1 VIEQA
6 FDPTVPRFAP
16 IRTARRPRI
25 SPVNE
30 VAAPLGPT
38 LKHVQVREYVRSL
51 IQDLPEGAPAP
62 SERGLMQHFGVARM
76 TVRQAIDAL
85 VSEGLLERAPAR
97 GTFVCKSP
105 RPVWRPLSFT
115 EDARARGW
123 NVTTETLQTGLGQAG
138 PGVAKALGITVGDS
152 VVHWRR
158 RRRHDDVPL
167 CYQDVYLN
175 EILLPG
181 FLQTSLPDSLY
192 SLLAA
197 RGLRPTAA
205 EDQLTADLA
214 NAVDA
219 DLLDLEIGD
228 PVLRHSRRGLVGDAV
243 IELSRSVYA
252 GARYTWWSPL
262 TVSP

>member
-1 VIEQA
+1 V
-6 FDPTVPRFAP
+6 D
-16 IRTARRPRI
+16 
-25 SPVNE
+25 E
-30 VAAPLGPT
+30 VAAPLGT
-38 LKHVQVREYVRSL
+38 RLKHVQVREYVRDL
-51 IQDLPEGAPAP
+51 IEDLPEGAPAP

-85 VSEGLLERAPAR
+85 VTEGLRDRAPAP
-97 GTFVCKSP
+97 GTFVCKGP
-105 RPVWRPLSFT
+105 RPVTRPLSFA

-123 NVTTETLQTGLGQAG
+123 VVTTETLQTGLGQAG
-138 PGVAKALGITVGDS
+138 PGVAKALGITPGDS

-167 CYQDVYLN
+167 CYQDVFLN
-175 EILLPG
+175 EVLLPG
-181 FLQTSLPDSLY
+181 FLQTGPPDSLY

-197 RGLRPTAA
+197 RGLRPTSA

-219 DLLDLEIGD
+219 DLLDLKIGD
-228 PVLRHSRRGLVGDAV
+228 PVLRHSRRGLVGDIV

-252 GARYTWWSPL
+252 GSRFTWWSPVTL
-262 TVSP
+262 SP

>member
-1 VIEQA
+1 V
-6 FDPTVPRFAP
+6 D
-16 IRTARRPRI
+16 
-25 SPVNE
+25 E
-30 VAAPLGPT
+30 VALPLGTT
-38 LKHVQVREYVRSL
+38 LKHVQVREYVRDL

-105 RPVWRPLSFT
+105 RPVLRPLSFT

-123 NVTTETLQTGLGQAG
+123 VVTTETLQTGLGQAG
-138 PGVAKALGITVGDS
+138 PGVSKALAITPGDS
-152 VVHWRR
+152 VIHWRR

-192 SLLAA
+192 SLLAV

-205 EDQLTADLA
+205 EDQLSADLA

-219 DLLDLEIGD
+219 DLLEIQVGD
-228 PVLRHSRRGLVGDAV
+228 PVLRHSRRGLVGDVV

-252 GARYTWWSPL
+252 GARFTWWSPL
-262 TVSP
+262 TLTP

>member
-1 VIEQA
+1 V
-6 FDPTVPRFAP
+6 DDLLVPSG
-16 IRTARRPRI
+16 T
-25 SPVNE
+25 
-30 VAAPLGPT
+30 T

-85 VSEGLLERAPAR
+85 VAEGLLERAPAR
-97 GTFVCKSP
+97 GTFVCKNP
-105 RPVWRPLSFT
+105 RPMTRPLSFA

-123 NVTTETLQTGLGQAG
+123 TTTTETLQSGLGQAG
-138 PGVAKALGITVGDS
+138 PGVAKALGITPGDA
-152 VVHWRR
+152 VIHWRR
-158 RRRHDDVPL
+158 LRRVDDVPL

-175 EILLPG
+175 EVLLPG
-181 FLQTSLPDSLY
+181 FLQTGLPDSLY

-214 NAVDA
+214 DEGDA
-219 DLLDLEIGD
+219 ELLDIAVGD
-228 PVLRHSRRGLVGDAV
+228 AVLRHSRRAVVGEVV
-243 IELSRSVYA
+243 IEVSRSVYA
-252 GARYTWWSPL
+252 GSRFTWWLPL
-262 TVSP
+262 SVTP

>member
-1 VIEQA
+1 M
-6 FDPTVPRFAP
+6 D
-16 IRTARRPRI
+16 
-25 SPVNE
+25 E
-30 VAAPLGPT
+30 VGAPLGT
-38 LKHVQVREYVRSL
+38 QLKHVQVREYVRQL
-51 IQDLPEGAPAP
+51 VAGLPEGAPAP

-85 VSEGLLERAPAR
+85 VAEGLLERAPAR

-105 RPVWRPLSFT
+105 RPVARPLSFT

-123 NVTTETLQTGLGQAG
+123 TVSAETLKAGMGQAG
-138 PGVAKALGITVGDS
+138 PGVAKALGITVGDP
-152 VVHWRR
+152 VIHWRR
-158 RRRHDDVPL
+158 RRRHDQVPL

-181 FLQTSLPDSLY
+181 FLKEELPDSLY

-205 EDQLTADLA
+205 EDQFSADLA
-214 NAVDA
+214 NPADA
-219 DLLDLEIGD
+219 ELLEMNVGD

-252 GARYTWWSPL
+252 GSRFTWWSPL
-262 TVSP
+262 AVSP

>member
-1 VIEQA
+1 M
-6 FDPTVPRFAP
+6 
-16 IRTARRPRI
+16 
-25 SPVNE
+25 
-30 VAAPLGPT
+30 PLGT
-38 LKHVQVREYVRSL
+38 ILKHVQVREYVRGL
-51 IQDLPEGAPAP
+51 VQDLPEGAPAP

-85 VSEGLLERAPAR
+85 VAEGLLERAPAR

-105 RPVWRPLSFT
+105 RPVSRPMSFT

-123 NVTTETLQTGLGQAG
+123 VVSTETLQTGLGQAG
-138 PGVAKALGITVGDS
+138 PGVAKALGITTGDS

-158 RRRHDDVPL
+158 RRSHDDVPL
-167 CYQDVYLN
+167 CYQDVFLN

-181 FLQTSLPDSLY
+181 FLQTGLPDSLY

-197 RGLRPTAA
+197 RGLRPTGA
-205 EDQLTADLA
+205 EDQLSADLA

-219 DLLDLEIGD
+219 DLLDLKIGD
-228 PVLRHSRRGLVGDAV
+228 PVLRHSRRGLVGDVV

-252 GARYTWWSPL
+252 GARFTWWSPL
-262 TVSP
+262 TLTP

>member
-1 VIEQA
+1 VEG
-6 FDPTVPRFAP
+6 
-16 IRTARRPRI
+16 
-25 SPVNE
+25 
-30 VAAPLGPT
+30 VAVTLGST
-38 LKHVQVREYVRSL
+38 LKHVQVREYVRDL

-105 RPVWRPLSFT
+105 RPVTRPLSFA

-123 NVTTETLQTGLGQAG
+123 TVTSETLQHALGQAG
-138 PGVAKALGITVGDS
+138 PGVAKALNITPGDP

-158 RRRHDDVPL
+158 RRRHDGEPI

-175 EILLPG
+175 EVLLPG
-181 FLQTSLPDSLY
+181 FLQTGLPESLY

-197 RGLRPTAA
+197 RGLRPTSA
-205 EDQLTADLA
+205 EDQLSADLA

-219 DLLDLEIGD
+219 DLLDVRIGD
-228 PVLRHSRRGLVGDAV
+228 PVLRHSRRGLVGDVV

-252 GARYTWWSPL
+252 GNRFTWWSPL

>member
-1 VIEQA
+1 V
-6 FDPTVPRFAP
+6 D
-16 IRTARRPRI
+16 
-25 SPVNE
+25 E
-30 VAAPLGPT
+30 VAAPLGTT
-38 LKHVQVREYVRSL
+38 LKHVQVREYVREL
-51 IQDLPEGAPAP
+51 IQGLPEGAPAP
-62 SERGLMQHFGVARM
+62 SERGLMHHFGVARM

-105 RPVWRPLSFT
+105 RPVSRPLSFT

-123 NVTTETLQTGLGQAG
+123 AVTTETLATGLGQAG
-138 PGVAKALGITVGDS
+138 PGVAKALGITTGDS

-158 RRRHDDVPL
+158 LRLHDGVPL

-175 EILLPG
+175 EVLLPG
-181 FLQTSLPDSLY
+181 FLQTTLPESLY
-192 SLLAA
+192 SLLSA

-214 NAVDA
+214 NAADA
-219 DLLDLEIGD
+219 DLLDLAIGD
-228 PVLRHSRRGLVGDAV
+228 PVLRHSRRGLVGEVV

-252 GARYTWWSPL
+252 GARFTWWSPL